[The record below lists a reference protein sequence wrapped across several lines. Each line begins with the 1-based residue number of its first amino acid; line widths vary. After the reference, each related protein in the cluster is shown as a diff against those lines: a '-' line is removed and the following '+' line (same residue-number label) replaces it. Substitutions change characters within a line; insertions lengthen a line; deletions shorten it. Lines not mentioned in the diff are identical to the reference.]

1 MDQCPVMIVDLI
13 KLFMYC
19 KLLSCIHYPDRKIPV
34 RRLVLGLVFMA
45 GTFSLSAQQFGGN
58 PPTLRW
64 RQLKT
69 DSVNIVYPTGA
80 DSTAFRVAALI
91 QRLQRTSTYRL
102 GDRLENIPV
111 VLQTE
116 TSNSN
121 GYVGL
126 GPYRSEFY
134 LSAPRDVM
142 DLGSI
147 DWASTLAL
155 HEYRHVLQYNNIN
168 RGVTR
173 VVDMLLG
180 DNARSLLSDM
190 AVPNWFFEGD
200 AVYSET
206 LHSTEGRGRLPRFM
220 NVYPMLK
227 RDGRHYNY
235 QKWRNG
241 SYKDYIP
248 GHYNLGYILV
258 AYGYKNYGEDFWGK
272 VILDAARYKGLFY
285 PFQKAIKTNS
295 GVSFKSFRQAAFQ
308 AYLNDFDSLN
318 WIIPRPL
325 HEIEDT
331 TEAIIGLTTPSA
343 KEVVDYLYPYP
354 SNLTDGALAKTNNNL
369 EPGLGQGVIA
379 LKQPSKSVSRF
390 VYLNEKSGSP
400 MEYDLGLAPI
410 SRDGYF
416 GYNADYIVYTRYQ
429 TDPRWAY
436 KEYSDLEVL
445 NIKTGRR
452 KRITRKGRY
461 FTPDVTEVIKAGNRQ
476 KRNPSESESAF
487 LIAASERNPD
497 GRSAI
502 AILNQNGNV
511 LQKWVAPKGV
521 LYDYP
526 KFFRSD
532 NKAFYNADTS
542 LALVFIMRKSNGQMG
557 LGYVQTGKDRSSSTP
572 VKILLPYSNR
582 LIASPVVTKG
592 KLYFSSIYP
601 GKSDPYTE
609 IFQMDLTSVASKK
622 TNKRAPV
629 RIARAIRD
637 IHQAYG
643 LPNGHLVASLQTAG
657 GYGLFNWQDHDPKK
671 QRAAGSTIK
680 SDTWD
685 NHNFNGYLP
694 VGGWSAKAVDRTSK
708 RPEPVNAK
716 DKINERVFAGD
727 SSPFLDTTDLSAA
740 NIAYQI
746 TEQQQAH
753 YAAADRK
760 YPLLSHP
767 FHFHSLQPTVEDP
780 VYSLD
785 LLGQNILNTVKTDL
799 SYSYNRVTE
808 ISQAAADLT
817 LGLWYLEPYIHVD
830 YSWNHLAADSKG
842 NQYAYKEL
850 TSQLGLQLPLSF
862 TGGRWSRSLYL
873 STALSQS
880 NLYWA
885 EPTPKPEAALTE
897 IRYLYSRAQ
906 FSIYARQATRQLYPR
921 LGLNSYTEMNTPL
934 DGQGARQ
941 WMNSTTIY
949 LPGLLQTHSLRLN
962 LAYQNRDTAGT
973 YGYNSRFPFSRGYS
987 RPAFKTMWK
996 FGWDYDLPL
1005 WYPDF
1010 GFAGMAYFFRVR
1022 GNLYFDQSYG
1032 FDNVDKRASYGS
1044 VGGTVYADMNIGNQ
1058 YPITIGLRYNHILN
1072 QNFPIKNNWEVI
1084 LPIKIF

>member
-1 MDQCPVMIVDLI
+1 MYQCPVMVVDL
-13 KLFMYC
+13 KKSFMYC
-19 KLLSCIHYPDRKIPV
+19 KLLSLINFSDCKIPV
-34 RRLVLGLVFMA
+34 HRLVLGLVLMV
-45 GTFSLSAQQFGGN
+45 GSFSLSAQQFGGN

-69 DSVNIVYPTGA
+69 DSVNILYPTGA

-116 TSNSN
+116 TTNSN

-134 LSAPRDVM
+134 LSAPTDVM

-173 VVDMLLG
+173 VVDVLLG

-220 NVYPMLK
+220 NVYPMLR

-272 VILDAARYKGLFY
+272 VIRDAARYKGLFY

-295 GVSFKSFRQAAFQ
+295 GVSFRSFRQAAFQ
-308 AYLNDFDSLN
+308 AYLKDFDSLA
-318 WIIPRPL
+318 WITSRSL
-325 HEIEDT
+325 DEREDT
-331 TEAIIGLTTPSA
+331 VYAVKGIAIPTT
-343 KEVVDYLYPYP
+343 KEVVGYLYPYP
-354 SNLTDGALAKTNNNL
+354 SNLTNGTFANNNNL

-390 VYLNEKSGSP
+390 VYLNNKNGALVEN
-400 MEYDLGLAPI
+400 DLGLAPI
-410 SRDGYF
+410 TRDGYF

-445 NIKTGRR
+445 NIKTGNR
-452 KRITRKGRY
+452 KRITHKGRY
-461 FTPDVTEVIKAGNRQ
+461 FTPDVTEVIKTGNSQ
-476 KRNPSESESAF
+476 KLNLSESEL
-487 LIAASERNPD
+487 LIAASELNPD

-511 LQKWVAPKGV
+511 LQKWAAPKGG
-521 LYDYP
+521 LYNYP
-526 KFFRSD
+526 KFFRLG
-532 NKAFYNADTS
+532 NKAFNNADTS
-542 LALVFIMRKSNGQMG
+542 LGLVFIMRASNGRMG
-557 LGYVQTGKDRSSSTP
+557 LGYVEMGKDRSSSTP

-582 LIASPVVTKG
+582 LIASPVVTEG
-592 KLYFSSIYP
+592 KLYFSSVYP
-601 GKSDPYTE
+601 GKSDPYTD
-609 IFQMDLTSVASKK
+609 IFQMDLSSVESKK
-622 TNKRAPV
+622 TNMPAPV

-637 IHQAYG
+637 VHQAYG

-657 GYGLFNWQDHDPKK
+657 GYGLFSWREQDPKK
-671 QRAAGSTIK
+671 QQAAGLTIK
-680 SDTWD
+680 SDAQD
-685 NHNFNGYLP
+685 NNNFNGYLP
-694 VGGWSAKAVDRTSK
+694 AGGWSTKSVDKAFKESK
-708 RPEPVNAK
+708 PVNANG
-716 DKINERVFAGD
+716 KINERVFAGA
-727 SSPFLDTTDLSAA
+727 SSSFLDTTDLSAA
-740 NIAYQI
+740 KVDYQ
-746 TEQQQAH
+746 TTKQQQAH
-753 YAAADRK
+753 YATAVRK

-785 LLGQNILNTVKTDL
+785 LLGQNILNTAKTDL

-808 ISQAAADLT
+808 ISQAGADLT
-817 LGLWYLEPYIHVD
+817 LGLWYVAPYIHVD
-830 YSWNHLAADSKG
+830 YSWNHLAVDSKG

-850 TSQLGLQLPLSF
+850 TSQLGLQLPLNF

-880 NLYWA
+880 NLYWS
-885 EPTPKPEAALTE
+885 EPTPKPGAALTE

-906 FSIYARQATRQLYPR
+906 FSMYTRQAIRQLYPR

-962 LAYQNRDTAGT
+962 LAYQNRDTAGS

-1032 FDNVDKRASYGS
+1032 FDNEDKRASYGS